1 MRNAEPL
8 KTASREYSLPEKL
21 LWKRLK
27 PSVSF
32 QFNIRRQHRFLDE
45 YMVDYYCPEYQV
57 AFEIFGEEKEAI
69 DPEVAEKRYRAIEEL
84 GVTFIRLPL
93 GWILRSP
100 NQVSDFILDICRG
113 ERTVDELDEF
123 YR

>member
-1 MRNAEPL
+1 MEPV
-8 KTASREYSLPEKL
+8 KNASREYTLPEKL

-32 QFNIRRQHRFLDE
+32 VFNLRRQHRFLDLYVVDFYCQE
-45 YMVDYYCPEYQV
+45 YNV
-57 AFEIFGEEKEAI
+57 AFEIDGDESKML
-69 DPEVAEKRYRAIEEL
+69 DPEAAEKRYRDIEEL

-93 GWILRSP
+93 SWVLRSP

-113 ERTVDELDEF
+113 DRTVDELDEF